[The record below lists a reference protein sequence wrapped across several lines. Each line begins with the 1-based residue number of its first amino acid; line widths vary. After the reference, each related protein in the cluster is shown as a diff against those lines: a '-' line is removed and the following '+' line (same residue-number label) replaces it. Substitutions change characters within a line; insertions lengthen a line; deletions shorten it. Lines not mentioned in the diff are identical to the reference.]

1 MKMPRILYRYLLKDF
16 VYAWLALFVGLT
28 VITMVGQLPQI
39 LGRAADHEI
48 APQLIL
54 EVLMLML
61 VANAPVLM
69 LLTLLLAFVIT
80 LGRLGSDSE
89 ITAMRAAGFSPLSLL
104 GAGTLFAVPVI
115 LLLALVGLSAGPRAY
130 CSAVLARTS
139 AIRNLLTA
147 PIKPGTFMP
156 LGERGTLLAASVAP
170 DGEMRGVFAAGE
182 NEGGTGVITAARGR
196 IRPDPVNDRILL
208 ALYDGQYY
216 EGIPGERKY
225 RVIKFQEYTRPIL
238 FPPET
243 SSCAKP
249 ATRTTSDLLA
259 TVHDPDRDKDTVAE
273 LNLRFG
279 QLALA
284 PLFLLLAVP
293 LSLTRPRSGTYS
305 RVPLALGVFALATFG
320 VSGISGWSS
329 RAPGTATAV
338 QWSLIALGML
348 LALRWMWRL
357 NTRAGT
363 R

>member
-1 MKMPRILYRYLLKDF
+1 MRFPRLLYRYLLKDLSLT
-16 VYAWLALFVGLT
+16 WLVLFVGLT

-48 APQLIL
+48 AAQLIF

-69 LLTLLLAFVIT
+69 LLTLLLAFVVT

-89 ITAMRAAGFSPLSLL
+89 ITAMRAAGFSPLSVL
-104 GAGTLFAVPVI
+104 GAGTLFAAPVI
-115 LLLALVGLSAGPRAY
+115 AVFAVVCLSAGPRAY
-130 CSAVLARTS
+130 CSAVLARTG

-156 LGERGTLLAASVAP
+156 LGERGTLLAASVSP
-170 DGEMRGVFAAGE
+170 DGEMHGVFAAAE
-182 NEGGTGVITAARGR
+182 NDGTSGVITAARGR
-196 IRPDPVNDRILL
+196 IRPDLANDRFLL
-208 ALYDGQYY
+208 ALYDGRYY
-216 EGIPGERKY
+216 EGKPGERKY

-243 SSCAKP
+243 STCSKP
-249 ATRTTSDLLA
+249 PTRTTSELLA
-259 TVHDPDRDKDTVAE
+259 MRENKDALAE

-279 QLALA
+279 HLVLA
-284 PLFLLLAVP
+284 PLFLLLAIP

-305 RVPLALGVFALATFG
+305 RVPLALGVFALAAFG
-320 VSGISGWSS
+320 VSGISGWSARS
-329 RAPGTATAV
+329 PGTATAV
-338 QWSLIALGML
+338 LWSLLGISL
-348 LALRWMWRL
+348 LLGLRWIWRL
-357 NTRAGT
+357 NTRAST

>member
-1 MKMPRILYRYLLKDF
+1 MRFPRILYRYLLRDF
-16 VYAWLALFVGLT
+16 AFTWLVLFVGLT

-48 APQLIL
+48 APQVIL
-54 EVLMLML
+54 EVLLLML

-69 LLTLLLAFVIT
+69 LLTLLLAFVVT

-104 GAGTLFAVPVI
+104 GAGTLFAAPVI
-115 LLLALVGLSAGPRAY
+115 AVLAVVALSSGPRAY
-130 CSAVLARTS
+130 CSAVLARTGV
-139 AIRNLLTA
+139 IRNLLTA

-156 LGERGTLLAASVAP
+156 LGERGTLLAASVSP
-170 DGEMRGVFAAGE
+170 DGEMHGVFAAAE
-182 NEGGTGVITAARGR
+182 NDGQSGVITAARGR
-196 IRPDPVNDRILL
+196 IRPDLANDRFLL

-216 EGIPGERKY
+216 EGKPGERKY
-225 RVIKFQEYTRPIL
+225 RVIRFQEYTRPIV

-243 SSCAKP
+243 TSCSKP

-259 TVHDPDRDKDTVAE
+259 KPGKDALAE

-279 QLALA
+279 HLALA
-284 PLFLLLAVP
+284 LLFLALAVP
-293 LSLTRPRSGTYS
+293 LSVARPRSGTYS

-320 VSGISGWSS
+320 VSGIAGWSA
-329 RAPGTATAV
+329 RAPGPGTAV
-338 QWSLIALGML
+338 LWTLIGIGL
-348 LALRWMWRL
+348 LLSIRWLWRM
-357 NTRAGT
+357 NTRAST

>member
-1 MKMPRILYRYLLKDF
+1 MRFPRILYRYLLRDF
-16 VYAWLALFVGLT
+16 AFTWVVLFLGLT

-54 EVLMLML
+54 EVLMFML

-69 LLTLLLAFVIT
+69 LLTMLLAFVVT

-89 ITAMRAAGFSPLSLL
+89 ITAMRAAGFSPLSVL
-104 GAGTLFAVPVI
+104 GAGTLFAAPVI
-115 LLLALVGLSAGPRAY
+115 ALLAVVCLSLGPRAY

-170 DGEMRGVFAAGE
+170 DGEMRGVFAAAE
-182 NEGGTGVITAARGR
+182 NDGTSGVITAARGR
-196 IRPDPVNDRILL
+196 IRSDLANDRFLL
-208 ALYDGQYY
+208 ALYDGRYY
-216 EGIPGERKY
+216 EGIPGERKF

-243 SSCAKP
+243 STCSKP
-249 ATRTTSDLLA
+249 GTRTTSELLA
-259 TVHDPDRDKDTVAE
+259 MKMTKDVLAE
-273 LNLRFG
+273 LNQRFG
-279 QLALA
+279 YLALA
-284 PLFLLLAVP
+284 PLFLLLAIP
-293 LSLTRPRSGTYS
+293 LSLTRPRTGAYS

-320 VSGISGWSS
+320 VSGISGWSARS
-329 RAPGTATAV
+329 PGTATAV
-338 QWSLIALGML
+338 QWSLLGIALL
-348 LALRWMWRL
+348 ISLRWLWRL
-357 NTRAGT
+357 STRVSS

>member
-1 MKMPRILYRYLLKDF
+1 
-16 VYAWLALFVGLT
+16 
-28 VITMVGQLPQI
+28 
-39 LGRAADHEI
+39 
-48 APQLIL
+48 
-54 EVLMLML
+54 
-61 VANAPVLM
+61 
-69 LLTLLLAFVIT
+69 
-80 LGRLGSDSE
+80 
-89 ITAMRAAGFSPLSLL
+89 MRSAGFSPLSLL
-104 GAGTLFAVPVI
+104 GAGTLFAAPVI
-115 LLLALVGLSAGPRAY
+115 LVLALVGLSAGPRAY

-170 DGEMRGVFAAGE
+170 DGEMRGVFAAAE
-182 NEGGTGVITAARGR
+182 NDGTSGVITAARGR
-196 IRPDPVNDRILL
+196 IRPDLANDRILL

-225 RVIKFQEYTRPIL
+225 RVIKFQEYSRPIL

-259 TVHDPDRDKDTVAE
+259 TVHDKNRDKDTVAE

-284 PLFLLLAVP
+284 PLFLLLAIP

-320 VSGISGWSS
+320 VSGISSWSA
-329 RAPGTATAV
+329 RAPDKATAV
-338 QWSLIALGML
+338 LWSLIAVGML
-348 LALRWMWRL
+348 LGIRWMWRL
-357 NTRAGT
+357 NTRASS